1 MKFTDKRFIIITGH
15 YGCGKTNLAINLAF
29 DAAASGDKICLTDFD
44 IVNPYFRTA
53 DLTKELEAAGIKVVA
68 PLFAGTN
75 VDMPVL
81 PGKMHSLLDDK
92 SQKVIL
98 DVGGDDAGATAI
110 GGIAKDILKENN
122 FENFYVINKK
132 RILTKTPEEAVE
144 ILREIEASGRVPVT
158 GIVNNTNLARETDEG
173 IIRESIAFSDEV
185 SRLSGIPVKFTSVRA
200 DIAKK
205 LCNVKNIFP
214 VKIYIQTIWDKDD
227 IKQVN

>member
-29 DAAASGDKICLTDFD
+29 DAAASGEKICLTDFD

-53 DLTKELEAAGIKVVA
+53 DLTTELEAAGIKVVA

-75 VDMPVL
+75 IDMPVL
-81 PGKMHSLLDDK
+81 PGQIHSLIDDK

-110 GGIAKDILKENN
+110 GGIAKEILAENN
-122 FENFYVINKK
+122 YENFYVINKR
-132 RILTKTPEEAVE
+132 RILTQTPGEAVE

-158 GIVNNTNLARETDEG
+158 GIVNNTNLAKETDEG
-173 IIRESIAFSDEV
+173 IIRESVAFADEV
-185 SRLSGIPVKFTSVRA
+185 SKISGIPVKFTSVRA
-200 DIAKK
+200 DVAKN
-205 LCNVKNIFP
+205 LCDIKNVFP
-214 VKIYIQTIWDKDD
+214 VKIYIQTIWDKADS
-227 IKQVN
+227 Q